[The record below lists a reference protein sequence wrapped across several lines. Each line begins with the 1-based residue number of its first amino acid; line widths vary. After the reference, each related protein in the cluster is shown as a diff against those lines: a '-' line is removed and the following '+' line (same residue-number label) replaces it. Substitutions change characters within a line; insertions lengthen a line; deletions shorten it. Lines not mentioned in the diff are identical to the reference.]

1 MDVQTAGL
9 VLITNCMRLSLP
21 EPSRNIFDHPVLGY
35 GFRPF
40 FILAALY
47 SIASL
52 LIWAGFYAGYVAP
65 PLFMLD
71 PVSWHA
77 HEMIYGYTMAI
88 VAGFLLTAVA
98 NWTDCTPVSG
108 LHLLGLCLLWLAG
121 RVVMNFD
128 LGFPDVAV
136 LVFEGA
142 FILALA
148 LSLSIPLFKTWDKRN
163 FVFLVLLSILL
174 ACDMVF
180 LITKE
185 KASLYVA
192 VMIIVTMISLIGGR
206 IIPAFT
212 VDALQERGEEAHETP
227 QGKLDVL
234 AILSLVLIILA
245 LVFVKQE
252 KAILAGTAFLATI
265 IHALRLRRYHTLRIL
280 NDPMVWILHIGYSWV
295 ILGLFLTGISALGFL
310 PFSIALH
317 AFTAGAIGSMT
328 IGMMCRVTLGHT
340 GRDKIATNLTTLS
353 FFLMQGAA
361 VIRVFGLM
369 IAPDYSKEWII
380 GSATLWVLC
389 FALYILIY
397 APMLWKPDLDEM
409 VD

>member
-1 MDVQTAGL
+1 MF
-9 VLITNCMRLSLP
+9 ITNRRRPRMS
-21 EPSRNIFDHPVLGY
+21 EPSRGIFDHPVLGY
-35 GFRPF
+35 GFRPCF
-40 FILAALY
+40 LLGALY
-47 SIASL
+47 SMISL
-52 LIWAGFYAGYVAP
+52 LIWGGFYAGVVTP
-65 PLFMLD
+65 PLFMID

-98 NWTDCTPVSG
+98 NWTDSTPVSG

-128 LGFPDVAV
+128 LGFPKVAF

-148 LSLSIPLFKTWDKRN
+148 FSLSLPLFKTWDKRN
-163 FVFLVLLSILL
+163 FVFLVLLSILF
-174 ACDMVF
+174 ACDMAF

-185 KASLYVA
+185 RTLLYVA
-192 VMIIVTMISLIGGR
+192 VMIIITMISLIGGR

-212 VDALQERGEEAHETP
+212 VDALEERGEEAHETP

-245 LVFVKQE
+245 LVFAKQE
-252 KAILAGTAFLATI
+252 EAILAGTAFLSTI
-265 IHALRLRRYHTLRIL
+265 IHALRLRRYHTRRIL
-280 NDPMVWILHIGYSWV
+280 DDPMVWILHVGYGWV
-295 ILGLFLTGISALGFL
+295 ILGLFLTGVSALGFL

-328 IGMMCRVTLGHT
+328 LGMMCRVTLGHT
-340 GRDKIATNLTTLS
+340 GRNKIATNLTILS
-353 FFLMQGAA
+353 FLLMQCAA
-361 VIRVFGLM
+361 FMRVFGLM
-369 IAPDYSKEWII
+369 IAPDYSIEWII
-380 GSATLWVLC
+380 GSSTLWILC
-389 FALYILIY
+389 FVLYIMIY
-397 APMLWKPDLDEM
+397 APMLWKPDLVE
-409 VD
+409 VP

>member
-1 MDVQTAGL
+1 M
-9 VLITNCMRLSLP
+9 P
-21 EPSRNIFDHPVLGY
+21 EPSRGIFDHPFLGY

-40 FILAALY
+40 FLLGALY
-47 SIASL
+47 SIISL
-52 LIWAGFYAGYVAP
+52 LIWGGFYAGYVTP

-77 HEMIYGYTMAI
+77 HEMIYGYTLAI

-98 NWTDCTPVSG
+98 NWTDCAPVRG
-108 LHLLGLCLLWLAG
+108 FHLLGLCLLWLTG

-136 LVFEGA
+136 LAFEGA
-142 FILALA
+142 FILTLA
-148 LSLSIPLFKTWDKRN
+148 FSLSIPLFKTWDKRN

-185 KASLYVA
+185 RTSLYVA
-192 VMIIVTMISLIGGR
+192 AMIIVTLISLIGGR

-212 VDALQERGEEAHETP
+212 VDALEERGEEAHETP

-245 LVFVKQE
+245 LVFAKQE
-252 KAILAGTAFLATI
+252 EAILAGTAFLATI
-265 IHALRLRRYHTLRIL
+265 IHALRLRRYHTFRIL
-280 NDPMVWILHIGYSWV
+280 DDPMVLILHVGYSWV

-340 GRDKIATNLTTLS
+340 GRDKIATDLTKLS

-361 VIRVFGLM
+361 FMRVFGLM
-369 IAPDYSKEWII
+369 IAPDYSIEWII
-380 GSATLWVLC
+380 ASATLWALC

-397 APMLWKPDLDEM
+397 APMLWKPDLDEAES
-409 VD
+409 VN

>member
-1 MDVQTAGL
+1 M
-9 VLITNCMRLSLP
+9 P
-21 EPSRNIFDHPVLGY
+21 EPSRDIFDHPVLGY

-40 FILAALY
+40 FILGALY
-47 SIASL
+47 SITSL
-52 LIWAGFYAGYVAP
+52 LIWGGFYAGVVMP
-65 PLFMLD
+65 PLFMFD

-77 HEMIYGYTMAI
+77 HEMIFGYTLAI

-98 NWTDCTPVSG
+98 NWTDSAPVRG
-108 LHLLGLCLLWLAG
+108 FHLLGLCLLWLAG

-136 LVFEGA
+136 LAFEGA
-142 FILALA
+142 FILTLA
-148 LSLSIPLFKTWDKRN
+148 FSLSLPLFKTWDKRN

-174 ACDMVF
+174 ACDLVF
-180 LITKE
+180 LITKDRT
-185 KASLYVA
+185 SLYVA
-192 VMIIVTMISLIGGR
+192 AMIIVTMISLIGGR

-212 VDALQERGEEAHETP
+212 VDALEERGEEAHETP

-265 IHALRLRRYHTLRIL
+265 IHVLRLRRYHTLRIL
-280 NDPMVWILHIGYSWV
+280 NDPMVWILHVGYSWV
-295 ILGLFLTGISALGFL
+295 ILGLFLTGLAALGFL

-328 IGMMCRVTLGHT
+328 LGMMCRVTLGHT
-340 GRDKIATNLTTLS
+340 GRDKIATSLTKLS
-353 FFLMQGAA
+353 FFMMQGAA
-361 VIRVFGLM
+361 IMRVFGLM
-369 IAPDYSKEWII
+369 IAPDYSIEWII
-380 GSATLWVLC
+380 GSATLWILC

-397 APMLWKPDLDEM
+397 APMLWKPDLDEQ
-409 VD
+409 VA